1 MYRWLCDDRAAALE
15 VALLRVIQLLSARAE
30 SGSLLPLPPPP
41 SRFASDRPTVIARFL
56 LIGTLDDD
64 ETMVGTSPNGWPWT
78 FYILADVPDR
88 DTAVAACNLFRTVPV
103 GEHRLWKYIRVE
115 ARIGRELVI
124 PE

>member
-1 MYRWLCDDRAAALE
+1 MADTPPK
-15 VALLRVIQLLSARAE
+15 LRVLFCCAVLQNFFDLPAAE
-30 SGSLLPLPPPP
+30 IGPVWQATGAMLKGIRDLPGVEIL
-41 SRFASDRPTVIARFL
+41 
-56 LIGTLDDD
+56 GTLDDD
-64 ETMVGTSPNGWPWT
+64 QTMVGTSPNGWPWT

-103 GEHRLWKYIRVE
+103 GEHRLWKYMRVE

>member
-1 MYRWLCDDRAAALE
+1 MPDVPVKIRVLLCGAVLQNFFDLPGSEIGSVWAATGEMLKGVRA
-15 VALLRVIQLLSARAE
+15 
-30 SGSLLPLPPPP
+30 LPG
-41 SRFASDRPTVIARFL
+41 VE

-78 FYILADVPDR
+78 FYLLAEMPDR
-88 DTAVAACNLFRTVPV
+88 ATVVAACNLLRTTAV
-103 GEHRLWKYIRVE
+103 GEHRLWRYMRME